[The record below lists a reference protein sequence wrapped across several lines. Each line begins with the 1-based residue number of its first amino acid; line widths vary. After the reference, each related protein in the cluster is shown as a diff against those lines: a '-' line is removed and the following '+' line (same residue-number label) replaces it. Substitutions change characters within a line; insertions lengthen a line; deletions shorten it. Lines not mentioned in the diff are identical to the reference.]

1 MQFSSQKKGMLMAF
15 TAVMF
20 LTPDSLFIRL
30 AGVSSWN
37 LIFYR
42 GFIPFSVVFI
52 GLLLIYKTNFIK
64 KTFSNGLHGV
74 AYALIFTV
82 TNITFVISIE
92 NTNVANT
99 LIMIALA
106 PMLSAVL
113 SLIFLKEI
121 PDKKTWAAISVTTLS
136 VIFIFYDAI
145 DTGDMMGNALGLLTA
160 FGLAVGAVIIRSAK
174 KIDLVPSAMFG
185 KLLVALIAFYFADNL
200 NLKNNDLIIVPL
212 MCVMCVAIPFV
223 LVTIA
228 PRYITAAEVNLFFL
242 LETILGPI
250 WVWLVI
256 KEQPSFE
263 TIIGGIVIIVTISI
277 HSFFSLKKHSFI
289 N

>member
-1 MQFSSQKKGMLMAF
+1 MAF

-30 AGVSSWN
+30 ANINSWN

-42 GFIPFSVVFI
+42 GLIPFSVVFI
-52 GLLLIYKTNFIK
+52 SLLFVYKANLIKQTL
-64 KTFSNGLHGV
+64 SNGWRGL
-74 AYALIFTV
+74 AYALIFTI

-113 SLIFLKEI
+113 SFIFLKEI
-121 PDKKTWAAISVTTLS
+121 PDKKTWVAIIVTTLA
-136 VIFIFYDAI
+136 VIYIFFDAI
-145 DTGDMMGNALGLLTA
+145 DAGDILGNALGLLTA
-160 FGLAVGAVIIRSAK
+160 FGLAAGAVIIRSAR

-185 KLLVALIAFYFADNL
+185 KLLVALIAFYFSDNL
-200 NLKNNDLIIVPL
+200 SLVGNDITIVPL
-212 MCVMCVAIPFV
+212 MCVMCVAVPFV

-242 LETILGPI
+242 METILGPL
-250 WVWLVI
+250 WVWFVI
-256 KEQPSFE
+256 LEQPSIE
-263 TIIGGIVIIVTISI
+263 TIIGGILIIITIAT
-277 HSFFSLKKHSFI
+277 HSALSLKKT
-289 N
+289 

>member
-1 MQFSSQKKGMLMAF
+1 MQFNDQKKGMLMAF

-20 LTPDSLFIRL
+20 LTPDSLLIRL
-30 AGVSSWN
+30 ASINSWN

-52 GLLLIYKTNFIK
+52 GLLFIYKTNLIK
-64 KTFSNGLHGV
+64 QTLSNGWRGI
-74 AYALIFTV
+74 AYALVFTV

-113 SLIFLKEI
+113 SFVFLKEI
-121 PDKKTWAAISVTTLS
+121 PDKKTWVAIIVTTLA
-136 VIFIFYDAI
+136 VIYIFFDAI
-145 DTGDMMGNALGLLTA
+145 DADDILGNALGLLTA
-160 FGLAVGAVIIRSAK
+160 FGLAVGAVIIRSAR

-185 KLLVALIAFYFADNL
+185 KLLVALIAFYFSDNL
-200 NLKNNDLIIVPL
+200 SLVGNDIIIVPL
-212 MCVMCVAIPFV
+212 MCVMCVAVPFV

-228 PRYITAAEVNLFFL
+228 PRFITAAEVNLFFL
-242 LETILGPI
+242 METILGPL
-250 WVWLVI
+250 WVWFVI
-256 KEQPSFE
+256 LEQPSIE
-263 TIIGGIVIIVTISI
+263 TIIGGILIIITITI
-277 HSFFSLKKHSFI
+277 HSILSLKKT
-289 N
+289 

>member
-1 MQFSSQKKGMLMAF
+1 MQFSDQKKGMLMAF

-30 AGVSSWN
+30 ANVSSWN

-42 GFIPFSVVFI
+42 GFIPFSIVFI
-52 GLLLIYKTNFIK
+52 GLLFFYKSNFIK
-64 KTFSNGLHGV
+64 QTFSNGWHGV

-113 SLIFLKEI
+113 SFIFLKEV
-121 PDKKTWAAISVTTLS
+121 PDNKTWIAIIITTLS
-136 VIFIFYDAI
+136 VVFIFYDSI
-145 DTGDMMGNALGLLTA
+145 DAGVVLGNALGLLTA
-160 FGLAVGAVIIRSAK
+160 FGLAIGAVIIRSAK

-185 KLLVALIAFYFADNL
+185 KLLVAIIAFYFADNL
-200 NLKNNDLIIVPL
+200 ILKNNDLIIVPL
-212 MCVMCVAIPFV
+212 MCIMCVALPFV

-242 LETILGPI
+242 LETILGPL
-250 WVWLVI
+250 WVWFVI
-256 KEQPSFE
+256 KEQPSIE
-263 TIIGGIVIIVTISI
+263 TIIGGIVIITTIAI
-277 HSFFSLKKHSFI
+277 HSALSLKKI
-289 N
+289 

>member
-1 MQFSSQKKGMLMAF
+1 MQFSDQKKGMLMAF

-30 AGVSSWN
+30 ANVSSWN

-42 GFIPFSVVFI
+42 GFIPFSIVFI
-52 GLLLIYKTNFIK
+52 GLLFFYKSNFIK
-64 KTFSNGLHGV
+64 QTFSNGWHGV

-113 SLIFLKEI
+113 SFIFLKEV
-121 PDKKTWAAISVTTLS
+121 PDNKTWIAIIITTLS
-136 VIFIFYDAI
+136 VVFIFYDSI
-145 DTGDMMGNALGLLTA
+145 DAGDVLGNALGLLTA
-160 FGLAVGAVIIRSAK
+160 FGLAIGAVIIRSAK

-185 KLLVALIAFYFADNL
+185 KLLVAIIAFYFADNL
-200 NLKNNDLIIVPL
+200 ILKNNDLIIVPL
-212 MCVMCVAIPFV
+212 MCIMCVALPFV

-242 LETILGPI
+242 LETILGPL
-250 WVWLVI
+250 WVWFVI
-256 KEQPSFE
+256 KEQPSIE
-263 TIIGGIVIIVTISI
+263 TIIGGIVIITTIAI
-277 HSFFSLKKHSFI
+277 HSALSLKKI
-289 N
+289 